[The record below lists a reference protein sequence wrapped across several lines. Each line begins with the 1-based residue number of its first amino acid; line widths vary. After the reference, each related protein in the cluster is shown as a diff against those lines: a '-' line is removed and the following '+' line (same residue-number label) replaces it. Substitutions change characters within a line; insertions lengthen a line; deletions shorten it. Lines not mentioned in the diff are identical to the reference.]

1 MADQADAG
9 GGKEKSRGPEGPHFP
24 PPFGPPFGPPYGPPF
39 GAPYGPPFGP
49 PPFYPPEAWSSAAY
63 QPFIEAQRDAL
74 QWYRDQLQR
83 YAADDGPGDRLR
95 EALNALMASWL
106 EAAQSFREQREQA
119 LRVQSDLIARYLEV
133 LDKLL
138 DRPDDPRS

>member
-1 MADQADAG
+1 
-9 GGKEKSRGPEGPHFP
+9 
-24 PPFGPPFGPPYGPPF
+24 
-39 GAPYGPPFGP
+39 
-49 PPFYPPEAWSSAAY
+49 
-63 QPFIEAQRDAL
+63 
-74 QWYRDQLQR
+74 
-83 YAADDGPGDRLR
+83 
-95 EALNALMASWL
+95 MASWL